1 MIEKIYNDT
10 LQKLSN
16 NTRVQIMLTELD
28 LKQIVEEFQQKL
40 NLLTNIEEK
49 KEMLKK
55 YLFILSHSTH
65 TSKITH
71 QSLISVYKTIRELK
85 IDNDFIIFYLSAIQK
100 QFIDHQSKS
109 GDKIPAEIFHQ
120 LKEMLSEKNTEVLEW
135 TLRTIESLGPQSL
148 FFKDEILKLKPSLLK
163 LFNEHQTNAF
173 MIVDLI
179 KKNWEKLRNERR

>member
-55 YLFILSHSTH
+55 YLFILSHSTDR
-65 TSKITH
+65 K
-71 QSLISVYKTIRELK
+71 SV
-85 IDNDFIIFYLSAIQK
+85 
-100 QFIDHQSKS
+100 
-109 GDKIPAEIFHQ
+109 
-120 LKEMLSEKNTEVLEW
+120 V
-135 TLRTIESLGPQSL
+135 
-148 FFKDEILKLKPSLLK
+148 
-163 LFNEHQTNAF
+163 
-173 MIVDLI
+173 
-179 KKNWEKLRNERR
+179 